1 MLWYK
6 SIKKINSESGVGWRL
21 VWSISLC
28 PSARALLCQGT
39 AMCGEMCGG
48 CRHGNP
54 WDEDWDGERRGGHNG
69 KGLEMPLC
77 PALVHSHQRNLPSQE
92 APGLVLTGI
101 RME

>member
-39 AMCGEMCGG
+39 AM
-48 CRHGNP
+48 
-54 WDEDWDGERRGGHNG
+54 
-69 KGLEMPLC
+69 
-77 PALVHSHQRNLPSQE
+77 S
-92 APGLVLTGI
+92 LVLPPWHHVWGDVWGLQAWEPL
-101 RME
+101 R